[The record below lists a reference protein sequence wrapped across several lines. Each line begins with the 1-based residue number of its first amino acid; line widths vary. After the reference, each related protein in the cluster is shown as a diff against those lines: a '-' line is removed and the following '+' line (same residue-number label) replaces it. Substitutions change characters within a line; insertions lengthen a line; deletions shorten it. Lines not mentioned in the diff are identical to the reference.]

1 MNGFGLKK
9 ILTFLLLVLGFAIST
24 QGQNDLF
31 RSNDSGPWN
40 SLLMFD
46 KTFGVHYPGWGLSYY
61 GYHID
66 IDEETEWIF
75 PWVVTLESYKLPPD
89 PPDPNAGYFIDTK
102 TELHIGGG
110 ISMAKRLK
118 KTMYL
123 KFEFLIPINLAS
135 SDLESKKEIEDYFL
149 GVAMSQGVLFIP
161 ESKFGLTFGVAI
173 FERLLN
179 SEVYKNDIGIQLEI
193 GIKF

>member
-1 MNGFGLKK
+1 
-9 ILTFLLLVLGFAIST
+9 
-24 QGQNDLF
+24 
-31 RSNDSGPWN
+31 
-40 SLLMFD
+40 MFD

-66 IDEETEWIF
+66 INEETEWIF

-102 TELHIGGG
+102 TEMHIGAG

-135 SDLESKKEIEDYFL
+135 SDLESKKEIEDHLL
-149 GVAMSQGVLFIP
+149 GVAMSQGLIFIP
-161 ESKFGLTFGVAI
+161 QSRFGLTFGVAI
-173 FERLLN
+173 FERWLN
-179 SEVYKNDIGIQLEI
+179 SDVYRNDIGIQLEA

>member
-1 MNGFGLKK
+1 
-9 ILTFLLLVLGFAIST
+9 
-24 QGQNDLF
+24 
-31 RSNDSGPWN
+31 
-40 SLLMFD
+40 MFK
-46 KTFGVHYPGWGLSYY
+46 KTFGIHYPGWGLSYY

-66 IDEETEWIF
+66 INEETEWIF
-75 PWVVTLESYKLPPD
+75 PWIITLESYKLPPD

-110 ISMAKRLK
+110 ISTAKRLK

-135 SDLESKKEIEDYFL
+135 SEVESKKEIEDYLL
-149 GVAMSQGVLFIP
+149 GVAMSQGIIFIP
-161 ESKFGLTFGVAI
+161 QSRLGLTFGVAI
-173 FERLLN
+173 FERWLN
-179 SEVYKNDIGIQLEI
+179 SDVYRNDIGIQLEA